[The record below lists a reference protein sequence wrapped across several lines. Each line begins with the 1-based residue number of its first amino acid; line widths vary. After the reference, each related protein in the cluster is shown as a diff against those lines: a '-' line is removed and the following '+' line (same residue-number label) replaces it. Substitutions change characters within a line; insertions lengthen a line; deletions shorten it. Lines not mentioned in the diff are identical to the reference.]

1 MKAIDLIAPVLA
13 GALATLALA
22 WIGRQNSAPPG
33 VQDGMLRFRMPK
45 AFVVVGWVSI
55 SLSAFMAA
63 GAVFQLIDAWP
74 FALLSVLLAAMFGWL
89 GVLLVRDGRHHQAA
103 CNESI
108 LAVVDRNN
116 ELKSYRWEELRSARL
131 HPVSKMIIL
140 TTQDGT
146 RMSVSAYLI
155 GSDALFRIM
164 ARRTRLPVKDL
175 VERAR
180 AIS

>member
-13 GALATLALA
+13 GALTTLALA

-63 GAVFQLIDAWP
+63 GAVFQLSDAWP

-103 CNESI
+103 CNETVI
-108 LAVVDRNN
+108 AVVDGNN
-116 ELKSYRWEELRSARL
+116 RLKSCRWDELSSARV
-131 HPVSKMIIL
+131 HPISKMIIL
-140 TTQDGT
+140 RAKDGT
-146 RMSVSAYLI
+146 RLALSAYLV
-155 GSDALFRIM
+155 GSDALFSIM
-164 ARRTRLPVKDL
+164 ARQTPFPVKDL

-180 AIS
+180 AMA